1 MDPKDDQRW
10 AQKSPFPA
18 DFCTKIGQN
27 IEKIR
32 NVMVVTLTH
41 KWRLFIE
48 NVYRKMID
56 FWMKYAYLTIGYT
69 LHSYNSLTISKCF
82 FKLTTF
88 LSFNEMWK
96 PFLYRKSMRKGQFTW
111 EWKRLN
117 GSRRIPWLVD
127 HYEWMC
133 SQQARAS
140 LCRSRIGVS
149 QNGKKADNQS
159 SSLVFQDAYSLLEVY
174 YLLDQQDLGRGSRIN
189 ETIGT
194 SSVEWEDRR
203 RQLADR

>member
-1 MDPKDDQRW
+1 M
-10 AQKSPFPA
+10 F
-18 DFCTKIGQN
+18 I
-27 IEKIR
+27 
-32 NVMVVTLTH
+32 V
-41 KWRLFIE
+41 KWLIFEWSNDLNDRF
-48 NVYRKMID
+48 
-56 FWMKYAYLTIGYT
+56 GYT

-88 LSFNEMWK
+88 LSFNKMWK
-96 PFLYRKSMRKGQFTW
+96 PFLYLKSMRKGQFTW

-159 SSLVFQDAYSLLEVY
+159 SSLVFRDAYSLLEVY
-174 YLLDQQDLGRGSRIN
+174 YLLLDQQDKGRGSKIN

-194 SSVEWEDRR
+194 SSVEWVWIIRG
-203 RQLADR
+203 QTPPLKSKKFCGQKII